1 MNKTLK
7 LLTISDIFIFT
18 GFGLISPILAVF
30 IKDNLVGG
38 TLLTVGIASAIFL
51 LTHAILQIIFAE
63 TFCSKDRR
71 WMLILGTVLIALV
84 PIGYI
89 FSTTMWHIFIVQFI
103 YGIGAGFAYPS
114 WYSLFS
120 SNIEKKQSGFQ
131 WSIYNSSVS
140 IGTGITA
147 ALGAWLAELVGF
159 RWVFLITGVVSIIGL
174 LVLFRLDKNIAKK
187 V

>member
-1 MNKTLK
+1 MNNTLK

-30 IKDNLVGG
+30 IKDGLNA
-38 TLLTVGIASAIFL
+38 TLFQVGIASAIFL
-51 LTHAILQIIFAE
+51 IVHAVLQIIFAQI
-63 TFCSKDRR
+63 FNSKDRR
-71 WMLILGTVLIALV
+71 WMLIVGTILIAIV
-84 PIGYI
+84 PFIYI
-89 FSTTMWHIFIVQFI
+89 FSTKIEHIFIAQLI

-131 WSIYNSSVS
+131 WSIYNSGVS
-140 IGTGITA
+140 IGTGISA
-147 ALGAWLAELVGF
+147 AAGAWLAEEIGF
-159 RWVFLITGVVSIIGL
+159 QWVFAITGLIAVCGL
-174 LVLFRLDKNIAKK
+174 LILFKLDKKVAKK